1 MNIKNIFLPKKGFRV
16 QTMNFSESHRLFFLF
31 IIGIVGGTFLFNMLG
46 KDLAGKIG
54 IYSEYMISDFN
65 MTTIESI
72 KPMDFFMFCIRKYCY
87 QSFIIILLITL
98 LKSKSISGILCI
110 VKGINISFLVGSAT
124 ISFGVGG
131 ILIYIMSIFP
141 HYFFYVPLF
150 IWSIYLANIIREI
163 FNHKRS
169 AKGILKACI
178 IEFAFILGTSLFEAY
193 GNLPIMISMF
203 T

>member
-1 MNIKNIFLPKKGFRV
+1 MNIKSIFLHTKGFKV

-54 IYSEYMISDFN
+54 IYSEYMISDFKIA
-65 MTTIESI
+65 TVKSI
-72 KPMDFFMFCIRKYCY
+72 NSMDFFLFCIRKYCY
-87 QSFIIILLITL
+87 QSCLVILLITL

-110 VKGINISFLVGSAT
+110 VKGVNISFLVCSAT
-124 ISFGVGG
+124 ISFGIGG
-131 ILIYIMSIFP
+131 LLIYIMSIFP

-150 IWSIYLANIIREI
+150 VWSIHLGSNIRDI
-163 FNHKRS
+163 FNHRRN
-169 AKGILKACI
+169 AKGFLKACI